1 MIISP
6 ILPPATPPFPQ
17 DYERW
22 NVYDMNDKQALFKLI
37 QELSTE
43 NSPTHAEEA
52 RHQPNDLDDTSLLD
66 LNEDDDD
73 DFLADDDL
81 DLDEFTNE
89 FSASPTE
96 ETSTNRS
103 KNHHFSLQ
111 NTSSPQHPFPL
122 VNIPKIRVT
131 VRKRPLN
138 KKEVERGDT
147 DVIECQAPAATL
159 YVNEPK
165 VKVDL
170 TKYVERHTFRFN
182 DVFDESMDN
191 EALYCQAVQPLV
203 ATIFHKGKGTV
214 FAYGQTGSG
223 KTYTMQPLPLRA
235 AADVFKV
242 VSFPEFSSLAL
253 YVSCYE
259 IYGGKVFD
267 LLNGRAKLEVRED
280 AKKRVQVV
288 GLHQVEVGNMEVL
301 VQLCEHAAQSR
312 STGSTGA
319 NDESSRS
326 HSVMQFALKIVSSG
340 KLTGKLSF
348 IDLAGSERGADT
360 HDNDKQT
367 RLEGAEINKSLLAL
381 KECIRALDCD
391 ARHIPFRGS
400 KLTSVLRDSFVGEG
414 ARTVMIANVSPNS
427 SSCEHTLNTLR
438 YADRV
443 KEIRKPS
450 AAGNGLSPAE
460 QQGASTVSA
469 ATAELVY
476 MLQQMSGFS
485 SNHSGSMSA
494 PSAPPAAAAAAAEV
508 AAPSPIKKTSGATAG
523 TVDATS
529 SPPRATTIVV
539 SSSSSSSARKSSRAQ
554 QQQNQQPISTPS
566 PPLPAAL
573 PSTTTTSSSPPK
585 HQAAATKVG
594 SISDANESR
603 AAAAAAAAAA
613 ASFSDTTTTN
623 SALMAAEDDLVA
635 AHRAHIEEMMRIVRE
650 EMNLLSE
657 LDDGKLSPEMYTE
670 EVGGL
675 LVSKQATT
683 ANIQQQLAGFR
694 RLVRECRNN
703 NNGGGGGGGY
713 R

>member
-1 MIISP
+1 
-6 ILPPATPPFPQ
+6 
-17 DYERW
+17 
-22 NVYDMNDKQALFKLI
+22 MNDKQALFKLI

-52 RHQPNDLDDTSLLD
+52 RHQPNNLDDTSLLD
-66 LNEDDDD
+66 LDDDDDD

-89 FSASPTE
+89 FSASPTG
-96 ETSTNRS
+96 ETTNNRS
-103 KNHHFSLQ
+103 NHHHFSLQ

-122 VNIPKIRVT
+122 VNVPKIRVT

-147 DVIECQAPAATL
+147 DVIECQSPAATL

-182 DVFDESMDN
+182 DVFDESTDN

-301 VQLCEHAAQSR
+301 MKLCEHAAQSR

-326 HSVMQFALKIVSSG
+326 HSVMQFALKTVSSG
-340 KLTGKLSF
+340 KMTGKLSF

-381 KECIRALDCD
+381 KECIRALDSD

-443 KEIRKPS
+443 KEMRKPS
-450 AAGNGLSPAE
+450 AAGNGLSPVE

-476 MLQQMSGFS
+476 MLQQMSGFRS
-485 SNHSGSMSA
+485 SNNSSMTA
-494 PSAPPAAAAAAAEV
+494 PSAPPAAAAAEV
-508 AAPSPIKKTSGATAG
+508 VASSPTRKKSGATAV
-523 TVDATS
+523 TADATS
-529 SPPRATTIVV
+529 SPPQATTVV
-539 SSSSSSSARKSSRAQ
+539 VNNNNSSSSSSSTRKSSRAQ
-554 QQQNQQPISTPS
+554 QQQHQGPISTS
-566 PPLPAAL
+566 FPPLPAAL

-585 HQAAATKVG
+585 HQAATTKV
-594 SISDANESR
+594 SPNTDANGSR
-603 AAAAAAAAAA
+603 AAAAAA
-613 ASFSDTTTTN
+613 ASFSDTTTNN

-635 AHRAHIEEMMRIVRE
+635 AHRAHIEEMMNIVRE

-683 ANIQQQLAGFR
+683 ASLQQQLAGFR
-694 RLVRECRNN
+694 RLVREYRKSNNNN
-703 NNGGGGGGGY
+703 NNGGGGV
-713 R
+713 

>member
-1 MIISP
+1 
-6 ILPPATPPFPQ
+6 
-17 DYERW
+17 
-22 NVYDMNDKQALFKLI
+22 MNDKQALFKLI

-52 RHQPNDLDDTSLLD
+52 QHQPNALDDTSLLD
-66 LNEDDDD
+66 LNDDDD
-73 DFLADDDL
+73 GDFLADDDL

-89 FSASPTE
+89 FSASPTGE
-96 ETSTNRS
+96 ITNNNRS
-103 KNHHFSLQ
+103 NNHHFSLQ
-111 NTSSPQHPFPL
+111 NTSSPQHPFPP

-182 DVFDESMDN
+182 DVFDECMDN

-242 VSFPEFSSLAL
+242 VSLPEFSSLAL

-288 GLHQVEVGNMEVL
+288 GLHQVEVGSMEVL
-301 VQLCEHAAQSR
+301 MQLCEHAAQSR

-326 HSVMQFALKIVSSG
+326 HSVMQFALKTVSSG
-340 KLTGKLSF
+340 KMTGKLSF

-360 HDNDKQT
+360 YDNDKQT

-381 KECIRALDCD
+381 KECIRALDAD

-450 AAGNGLSPAE
+450 AAACNGPSPAE
-460 QQGASTVSA
+460 QQGVSTVSA

-476 MLQQMSGFS
+476 MLQQMSGVSNNDNGSGGNS
-485 SNHSGSMSA
+485 SAQSS
-494 PSAPPAAAAAAAEV
+494 PPPPPPAVEV
-508 AAPSPIKKTSGATAG
+508 LAAPSPTKKNSGATAV
-523 TVDATS
+523 TADATTF
-529 SPPRATTIVV
+529 SPKPTTIAVNNN
-539 SSSSSSSARKSSRAQ
+539 SSSARKSSRSQ
-554 QQQNQQPISTPS
+554 QQQQQQQPSS
-566 PPLPAAL
+566 PPPQPAAL
-573 PSTTTTSSSPPK
+573 PSTTTTTSSSPTK
-585 HQAAATKVG
+585 HHVATTKDRSTNAG
-594 SISDANESR
+594 GIKSR
-603 AAAAAAAAAA
+603 AAA
-613 ASFSDTTTTN
+613 ASFSDSTTN
-623 SALMAAEDDLVA
+623 SNSTLMAAEDDLVA
-635 AHRAHIEEMMRIVRE
+635 AHRAHIEEMMSIVRE

-683 ANIQQQLAGFR
+683 ANLQQRLAGFR
-694 RLVRECRNN
+694 RLLRECRNN
-703 NNGGGGGGGY
+703 NGGGGY
-713 R
+713 